1 MRQLVDVAPA
11 LALTAALAPS
21 VADLRQL
28 VLRLDAENLQARLLL
43 RMHGWQPGIG
53 FMNRVTAPLH
63 CGRAAAAAACGRG
76 EPTSTPALA
85 QACGW
90 ISPKIALKHS
100 I

>member
-43 RMHGWQPGIG
+43 RKHGWQL
-53 FMNRVTAPLH
+53 N
-63 CGRAAAAAACGRG
+63 
-76 EPTSTPALA
+76 
-85 QACGW
+85 
-90 ISPKIALKHS
+90 
-100 I
+100 